1 MKLNNLVKGLIIL
14 AIVLAIGLITTTA
27 KLLSSN
33 NITENHNNANANLPL
48 EDKLKEDIVEPVKEE
63 ENIKEKEPPKE
74 EVPVKGEPQENE
86 VKKPNN
92 NNTDKDIGIKK
103 DKELDNDK
111 EQVKDKDKD
120 KDKGKDKGKDKAKD
134 KIKDKEKKDKEKE
147 NKKKEKEDKKKEK
160 ENEKDKAK
168 NEKIVK
174 SKYISVDE
182 AIEIGLKKVG
192 LGAKLIEIKSNL
204 DDNPPKYE
212 LEIETENYEYELEV
226 HAITGAVIDFEKDDK

>member
-33 NITENHNNANANLPL
+33 NITENHNAANANLPL

-74 EVPVKGEPQENE
+74 EIPAKEEPQEDE

-111 EQVKDKDKD
+111 EQVKDKDI
-120 KDKGKDKGKDKAKD
+120 GKDKAKD